1 MFLVVSR
8 VAVAQ
13 DGNALWANVISRTA
27 PQVVSLQISYVR
39 DFVEANQG
47 VSSATGF
54 IVDAEKGIILTNR
67 HVVGSGPVNMTATFQ
82 NLERVDVVPLYRD
95 PVHDFG
101 FLRYNPEDLKRNSPR
116 SLTLNPKGATVGT
129 DIRVIGSDGGEQLS
143 ILAGTIARVDRRSP
157 NYGRYGHNDFNTFYL
172 QAASSTSGG
181 SSGSPVLNQR
191 GEVIA
196 LNAAANSTTASLSLI
211 HI

>member
-1 MFLVVSR
+1 MLLVVSR

-13 DGNALWANVISRTA
+13 DGNALWANVVARTA

-101 FLRYNPEDLKRNSPR
+101 FLRYNPADLKRNSPS

-143 ILAGTIARVDRRSP
+143 ILAGTIAVSYTHLTLP
-157 NYGRYGHNDFNTFYL
+157 TIY
-172 QAASSTSGG
+172 S
-181 SSGSPVLNQR
+181 V
-191 GEVIA
+191 
-196 LNAAANSTTASLSLI
+196 
-211 HI
+211 